1 MVIRRGGMVEQF
13 RSHSLSWLSPYLMT
27 KLEKAACCFCAV
39 VFTVIGILFSASHH
53 GSAIATYLLIS
64 IGMTVVVVASM
75 RLYEVR
81 TPSFSG
87 VKGERHSFIMH
98 VVIALFVAILFECGT
113 LIGAYSSSPFR
124 LSDWNVKRLAVYY
137 GMAYTFIL
145 IARFRAHDSAAHNRV
160 ADRFCH
166 TLCDYARRVR
176 ELSLKMKVVISALA
190 IGSVVLAS
198 VEIMVFG
205 HAPVVTAVFF
215 IAVFLGLAA
224 LCVESS
230 RPRLHVENIFLAIV
244 LPAGMVIAL
253 AFPAGNLYSWD
264 DEVHYTRALQLSYI
278 ADVEQTASDRMVGE
292 LFRVEPGF
300 SADVSNDR
308 YPIDLGQTWNQEEID
323 KTIAEL
329 DNNNRADTV
338 SATYDINSFVAS
350 VTSVGYIPSAIGLW
364 LGRLL
369 RLPFTMTFLMGK
381 IANLLFYSLVSY
393 FAIRII
399 PVKKRLLLVLSLMPT
414 TVFMAANYAYD
425 PWVISL
431 THFALALFLREYLKT
446 DDIDFGKVLAS
457 TGVFLIAFCPKAV
470 YFPIMG
476 IVCILLWTRC
486 DKSDAK
492 KCIIFAL
499 FMAFLLI
506 VSFML
511 PIILPAPGDVG
522 DLRGGTE
529 VNSSGQLSFVMQ
541 SPLGY
546 LSILIRFL
554 LGNYLTVGTIEDGF
568 TNLSYMGS
576 LNSLYPFLTGFVLI
590 AVIVVSILDS
600 DSLSARMLSAK
611 NRLWASFIIVCT
623 LALVCSALYISFTA
637 VGSSTIAGVQ
647 ARYMAPLWLLVF
659 CFVFS
664 FRVEAHFSSRAF
676 SCVVGIGTGL
686 LLYGTLW
693 LLVVS
698 RIFA

>member
-1 MVIRRGGMVEQF
+1 MIKQ
-13 RSHSLSWLSPYLMT
+13 SCYHSLSWLSLSSLT
-27 KLEKAACCFCAV
+27 LLEKLACGVCA
-39 VFTVIGILFSASHH
+39 TVLAVGGLIFSTTHH
-53 GSAIATYLLIS
+53 GSAIASYLILSIWVIVAVIS
-64 IGMTVVVVASM
+64 TM
-75 RLYEVR
+75 RLYGACSKESKTAQGKR
-81 TPSFSG
+81 G
-87 VKGERHSFIMH
+87 AFISH
-98 VVIALFVAILFECGT
+98 VVIALILSLLIECGT
-113 LIGAYSSSPFR
+113 LVGSLSSSP
-124 LSDWNVKRLAVYY
+124 LLLPDWNVKRLVVYF
-137 GMAYTFIL
+137 GIAYSFIL
-145 IARFRAHDSAAHNRV
+145 VVRIGASPVSLRKISESLRKNLDDFVNRLHSLSIQLKTIIFASAA
-160 ADRFCH
+160 
-166 TLCDYARRVR
+166 
-176 ELSLKMKVVISALA
+176 
-190 IGSVVLAS
+190 AS
-198 VEIMVFG
+198 VILAG
-205 HAPVVTAVFF
+205 LSVTVYDLSPYITVPFF
-215 IAVFLGLAA
+215 AAVFLAIA
-224 LCVESS
+224 FLCVECSLPS
-230 RPRLHVENIFLAIV
+230 FRIENVFLAIAV
-244 LPAGMVIAL
+244 PAGIIVAI

-300 SADVSNDR
+300 SEDVSNKR
-308 YPIDLGQTWNQEEID
+308 YPINLDQTWKKEQID
-323 KTIAEL
+323 KTTAEL
-329 DNNNRADTV
+329 DRNNTLDSITT
-338 SATYDINSFVAS
+338 SSGINAFVAS

-369 RLPFTMTFLMGK
+369 GLSFTATFLMGK
-381 IANLLFYSLVSY
+381 IANLLSYSLVSY
-393 FAIRII
+393 AAIRII
-399 PVKKRLLLVLSLMPT
+399 PVKRRLLLVLSLMPT
-414 TVFMAANYAYD
+414 TLFMAANYSYD
-425 PWVISL
+425 PWVISF
-431 THFALALFLREYLKT
+431 THLALAMFLREYLKA
-446 DDIDFGKVLAS
+446 DSIDYGRVLVS
-457 TGVFLIAFCPKAV
+457 IGVFFIAFCPKAV

-476 IVCILLWTRC
+476 IVCVLLWTRC

-676 SCVVGIGTGL
+676 SCIVGIGTGL